1 MTRTFSQTQ
10 PSFDTV
16 LPRVSDFQRRQRQLG
31 HSPDAGAG
39 STLQSTLDVSLLQDL
54 QRFEKPAGSGCLEVL
69 EVMAAAVRHGRALR
83 LLLEHEGLVLPL
95 TVKPQERLVHAPLAL
110 AQWSLLRWSTLK
122 VLQVEPAAAA
132 EPATLTQGAPLG
144 VMQQQAPLGVMQQQ
158 APLSLVL
165 WALAL
170 EGSRADLLPEI
181 AGPVAYRI
189 VPGTDLSGLDLAG
202 LLASAVTR
210 LQRQTTTLGEL
221 SQWPG
226 FDRER
231 ATRLLNGLYL
241 QAGLMITRTRPAA
254 MGAH

>member
-31 HSPDAGAG
+31 HSPDPGAG

-132 EPATLTQGAPLG
+132 ETAAPTQEAPLG
-144 VMQQQAPLGVMQQQ
+144 
-158 APLSLVL
+158 LVL

-254 MGAH
+254 ISAH

>member
-1 MTRTFSQTQ
+1 M
-10 PSFDTV
+10 
-16 LPRVSDFQRRQRQLG
+16 
-31 HSPDAGAG
+31 
-39 STLQSTLDVSLLQDL
+39 LQDL
-54 QRFEKPAGSGCLEVL
+54 QRFEKPLGSGCLEVL

-132 EPATLTQGAPLG
+132 ETAALTQEAPLG

-158 APLSLVL
+158 APLGLVL

-254 MGAH
+254 ISAH

>member
-31 HSPDAGAG
+31 HSPDPGAG

-132 EPATLTQGAPLG
+132 EPAALTQGAPLG
-144 VMQQQAPLGVMQQQ
+144 VMQQQAPLG
-158 APLSLVL
+158 LVL

-254 MGAH
+254 ISAH